1 MNRGI
6 YTAANAMNACQT
18 WMDVVSNNL
27 ANATTTGFKRDDLV
41 FRDALLREMAGN
53 GGTGSPLGRL
63 ASGMTPEGSTTVFTV
78 GDLNA
83 TDNPLDLAIT
93 TDRGLFGVQDANGRR
108 FFTRDGS
115 FRLNESQQLTTRDG
129 LLVLDARARPIQLPN
144 DTRRIVVDV
153 QGNITVNDEQVA
165 TVGVFDGTFAK
176 YGNQLYT
183 ANDAAPAAQTILAP
197 NSLESSNVNM
207 VESMIQ
213 MIELQRSF
221 EMAQRA
227 IQNQDEST
235 GQLIQALR

>member
-6 YTAANAMNACQT
+6 YTAANGMNACQT

-41 FRDALLREMAGN
+41 FQDALLRQMNAN
-53 GGTGSPLGRL
+53 GGTGAPMGTMP
-63 ASGMTPEGSTTVFTV
+63 SGMSARNSATIFTV

-93 TDRGLFGVQDANGRR
+93 TDRGLFGVQDEFGKK
-108 FFTRDGS
+108 FYTRDGS
-115 FRLNESQQLTTRDG
+115 FRLNDQQQLTTRAG
-129 LLVLDARARPIQLPN
+129 LLVLDNREQPIQFPP
-144 DTRRIVVDV
+144 DVQRIVIDV
-153 QGNITVNDEQVA
+153 QGNVSVNDQA
-165 TVGVFDGTFAK
+165 IAQLGVFDGNFTK
-176 YGNQLYT
+176 HGNQLYV
-183 ANDAAPAAQTILAP
+183 AQSASLVGQTILAP

-207 VESMIQ
+207 VQSMIQ

-221 EMAQRA
+221 EMGQRA

-235 GQLIQALR
+235 GQLLQALR